1 MMTTRTHSDHSVCA
15 PCLGTTNTGK
25 VHPSLIY
32 LFLITH
38 TMQKK
43 TFLVVMALLLLPQCS
58 LVTIKPPSKAEVRQ
72 AALAKSDPAT
82 SPVVGKA
89 PLTDDEIN
97 QWLKQ
102 QLKLFQP

>member
-1 MMTTRTHSDHSVCA
+1 MMTTRTHSDRSVCA
-15 PCLGTTNTGK
+15 PCLGTTYTGK
-25 VHPSLIY
+25 VHPSAIY
-32 LFLITH
+32 LF
-38 TMQKK
+38 M
-43 TFLVVMALLLLPQCS
+43 LLSLPQCS

-72 AALAKSDPAT
+72 ASLAKSDPSP
-82 SPVVGKA
+82 SPVVGKSP